1 MFKRKSEKFLDFDD
15 ENRTWDIDHHGVMT
29 VDVHKLLRSPEA
41 RHQIAK
47 AREIMAHI
55 RAEKKAKQAADR

>member
-1 MFKRKSEKFLDFDD
+1 MSKPKSKEVLNFDD
-15 ENRTWDIDHHGVMT
+15 EYRTWEIDHRGVIT
-29 VDVHKLLRSPEA
+29 VDVDKLLRSPEA

>member
-1 MFKRKSEKFLDFDD
+1 MSKPKPKPVLDFDD
-15 ENRTWDIDHHGVMT
+15 EHRTWEIDHRGVMT

-55 RAEKKAKQAADR
+55 RAEEKAKRAAGR

>member
-1 MFKRKSEKFLDFDD
+1 MSKPKPKKFLDFDD
-15 ENRTWDIDHHGVMT
+15 EHRTWEIDRGVVI

-55 RAEKKAKQAADR
+55 RAAEKAKQAAGR

>member
-1 MFKRKSEKFLDFDD
+1 MSKPKSEKFLDFDD
-15 ENRTWDIDHHGVMT
+15 EHRTWEIDHRGVVT

-47 AREIMAHI
+47 AREVMARI
-55 RAEKKAKQAADR
+55 RAAEKAKQAADR